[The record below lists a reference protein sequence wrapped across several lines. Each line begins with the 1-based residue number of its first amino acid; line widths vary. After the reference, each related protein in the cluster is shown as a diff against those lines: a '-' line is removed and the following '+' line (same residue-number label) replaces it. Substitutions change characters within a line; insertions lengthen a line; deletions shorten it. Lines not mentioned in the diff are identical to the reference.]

1 MSASLN
7 PLLSV
12 ENLTVSFATPDGIVQ
27 AVNDVS
33 FQLEAG
39 TTLGIVGESGS
50 GKSVTA
56 SSIMRLNSGTTATTT
71 GRIMLN
77 GVDILAASDKEIRA
91 IRGQEAAMVFQDP
104 LSALN
109 PYYTVGE
116 QIAEAYKVH
125 HRGAK
130 SSDVRAL
137 VLEMLVKVGIPNPSK
152 RIDEYPH
159 EFSGGMRQRI
169 VIAIALINNPRV
181 LVADEPTTA
190 LDVTVQAQI
199 LDLMKQVQNEFGT
212 AIILITHDLG
222 VIAEVADDVL
232 VMYAG
237 RAVERASVD
246 VIFESPTHPYTS
258 GLLGAVRSLDHSER
272 GALSTISGSPPSLIN
287 IPNGCAFHPR
297 CAVRPPGEDLCTTV
311 VPSLRQVANNQSWSA
326 CHLRDEQLV
335 SLRDRSDVA

>member
-1 MSASLN
+1 MSASSV

-12 ENLTVSFATPDGIVQ
+12 ENLNVSFNTPDGVVQ

-56 SSIMRLNSGTTATTT
+56 SSIMRLNSGNTATTS
-71 GRIMLN
+71 GKILLD
-77 GVDILAASDKEIRA
+77 GVDVLAASDKEVRA
-91 IRGQEAAMVFQDP
+91 IRGRQAAMVFQDP

-109 PYYTVGE
+109 PYYTVGD

-125 HRGAK
+125 HHGAK
-130 SSDVRAL
+130 TGEIRAI
-137 VLEMLVKVGIPNPSK
+137 VLDMLAKVGIPNPAK
-152 RIDEYPH
+152 RIDEFPH
-159 EFSGGMRQRI
+159 QFSGGMRQRI

-181 LVADEPTTA
+181 LIADEPTTA

-199 LDLMKQVQNEFGT
+199 LDLMKQVQDEFGT

-232 VMYAG
+232 VMYGG
-237 RAVERASVD
+237 RAVERAGVD
-246 VIFESPTHPYTS
+246 AIFESPTHPYTS
-258 GLLGAVRSLDHSER
+258 GLLGAVRSLDASER

-287 IPNGCAFHPR
+287 IPSGCSFHPR
-297 CAVRPPGEDLCTTV
+297 CALRPLVGGRCTSE
-311 VPSLRQVANNQSWSA
+311 VPTLRQVMNTQSWSA

-335 SLRDRSDVA
+335 SLRDSSDVA